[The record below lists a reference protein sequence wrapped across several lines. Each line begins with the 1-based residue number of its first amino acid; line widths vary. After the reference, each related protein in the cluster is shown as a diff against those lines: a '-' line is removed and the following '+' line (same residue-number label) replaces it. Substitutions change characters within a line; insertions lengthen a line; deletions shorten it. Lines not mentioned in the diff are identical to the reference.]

1 MKRHYYA
8 LAITLISILAGTTA
22 FADVKLKTKQTMAGQ
37 SYENTTLIKGKRQR
51 SESMNGASVSLTQC
65 DLRRSVQIN
74 PNAKTYMV
82 TPFPE
87 TSTTTTRPTSTG
99 KPGEVTKGGVVT
111 STITVKDTGERKQM
125 FGYTARHLIITIETA
140 SSPDACNKT
149 NMKMQQDGWYI
160 DAEFALDCDYGY
172 AGGGYFNNGSG
183 GCKDTYQVKNV
194 GTGKRGYPVYEKMTM
209 FDESGKE
216 TYTMVNEVVE
226 LSKATLE
233 ASLFDVPGDY
243 RQVTDSAQLYTASAT
258 NTTGSRSSIALTSGA
273 DMPANSGSAM
283 SQYSGAGRSE
293 MGASGLVGPKRDG
306 VVRIGLANV
315 KTGTIGDGITA
326 ADLASA
332 VQNSLIQ
339 YLKAPNLEVVPL
351 EAKLDNVIESEAR
364 QKECDYIIF
373 TTVSHK
379 KGGGGGFGSMFGK
392 ALGTAIG
399 QTGIGHTGSVAGNIA
414 GQVATQAIV
423 SATTVSAQVK
433 SKDELTLDVRATKA
447 DGTSALANTYKA
459 KAKSNGDDI
468 VSQVVE
474 QAAQAIVSG
483 FGR

>member
-1 MKRHYYA
+1 
-8 LAITLISILAGTTA
+8 
-22 FADVKLKTKQTMAGQ
+22 
-37 SYENTTLIKGKRQR
+37 
-51 SESMNGASVSLTQC
+51 
-65 DLRRSVQIN
+65 
-74 PNAKTYMV
+74 
-82 TPFPE
+82 
-87 TSTTTTRPTSTG
+87 
-99 KPGEVTKGGVVT
+99 
-111 STITVKDTGERKQM
+111 
-125 FGYTARHLIITIETA
+125 
-140 SSPDACNKT
+140 
-149 NMKMQQDGWYI
+149 
-160 DAEFALDCDYGY
+160 
-172 AGGGYFNNGSG
+172 
-183 GCKDTYQVKNV
+183 
-194 GTGKRGYPVYEKMTM
+194 
-209 FDESGKE
+209 
-216 TYTMVNEVVE
+216 
-226 LSKATLE
+226 
-233 ASLFDVPGDY
+233 
-243 RQVTDSAQLYTASAT
+243 
-258 NTTGSRSSIALTSGA
+258 
-273 DMPANSGSAM
+273 MPANSGSAM

-332 VQNSLIQ
+332 VQNTLIQ
-339 YLKAPNLEVVPL
+339 YLKAPNVEVVPL
-351 EAKLDNVIESEAR
+351 EAKLSNVIESEAR